1 MRLAARSGGGQF
13 ALDYTILGGTGAFE
27 STSGFGLAF
36 VDFDPGEW
44 PHDYIAPVLPIFSV
58 PEPGT
63 AGLTAAG
70 LLVIALRRRKE
81 AR

>member
-1 MRLAARSGGGQF
+1 MHDILRRGGQF

-27 STSGFGLAF
+27 SASGFGLAF

-44 PHDYIAPVLPIFSV
+44 PDDCIAPVLLIFNV
-58 PEPGT
+58 PELSTP
-63 AGLTAAG
+63 GLTAAG